1 MTNGRKEIRRPVT
14 EEDIRAWEDGWS
26 EMMITIWRE
35 NILRLGIVD
44 TMQLYNKMSH
54 VTSRASG
61 ATAVTHE
68 FMQYGIFMEAGV
80 GNGFTHD
87 NGGDLQIMD
96 PYYRKAHGLDKPRK
110 RGPKTSTKDMTT
122 GKPRQ
127 RRVWFSKRY
136 LSSIYVLN
144 AVERDLYGNAYM
156 GTVSNV
162 VRLMFDTRK
171 EVNNLLR
178 NL

>member
-1 MTNGRKEIRRPVT
+1 MPSGKREIRRPVT
-14 EEDIRAWEDGWS
+14 EEDIRAWEDGWA

-35 NILRLGIVD
+35 NILKLGIVD
-44 TMQLYNKMSH
+44 TMRLYNDISH

-68 FMQYGIFMEAGV
+68 FMEYGIFMEAGV
-80 GNGFTHD
+80 GNGYTRG
-87 NGGDLQIMD
+87 NGGDLEILD
-96 PYYRKAHGLDKPRK
+96 TWYRAEHGLNKPRK

-127 RRVWFSKRY
+127 DRPWFSRKY
-136 LSSIYVLN
+136 LRSINVLN
-144 AVERDLYGNAYM
+144 SVERDLYGNAYM

-162 VRLMFDTRK
+162 VRLLFDTSK
-171 EVNNLLR
+171 EANDLR
-178 NL
+178 SL